1 MKKLCQRSF
10 TLIEILLYFVI
21 LAVFLLT
28 AVSFAIQILNV
39 SQLSTHR
46 HELEL
51 SGQFI
56 TNKITVAL
64 QSAESV
70 DEPGSTFDSDL
81 GVLSLTMADS
91 LVSPTIFSYSSGDLT
106 MKEGSGLPEALN
118 SSYVSVDSALFH
130 RIETAKT
137 PDQIIVD
144 LALSVVSDI
153 PNTQAELAV
162 HFTVSL
168 RP

>member
-1 MKKLCQRSF
+1 MKKAF

-46 HELEL
+46 HELGL
-51 SGQFI
+51 SAQFI
-56 TNKITVAL
+56 TDKITVAL

-70 DEPGSTFDSDL
+70 DGAGSTFDSDL
-81 GVLSLTMADS
+81 GVLSLTMSDS
-91 LVSPTIFSYSSGDLT
+91 LVSPTVFSNTNGNLT
-106 MKEGSGLPEALN
+106 MKEGSGSVLTLN
-118 SSYVSVDSALFH
+118 SSYVQVDSAEFH

-137 PDQIIVD
+137 PDQIVVD